1 MHVGRVK
8 AKLAPNC
15 GADIP
20 DFMAKQIMDYIEGV
34 SEEAKPKLKEVL
46 LQPTFVKAKIIG
58 SGRNRHALIGIPGKG
73 RFPAL
78 MPTSDNLPAVGKVME
93 FEEVEYQGKFY
104 YRHKSL
110 ANMTFREIHTR
121 I

>member
-8 AKLAPNC
+8 AKLAPEC

-20 DFMAKQIMDYIEGV
+20 PEIARRIMDYIQGV
-34 SEEAKPKLKEVL
+34 SEKAKPEVKEVL
-46 LQPTFVKAKIIG
+46 LKPTIVRAKIVAP
-58 SGRNRHALIGIPGKG
+58 GRNRHALIGIKGKG
-73 RFPAL
+73 KFPAL
-78 MPTSDNLPAVGKVME
+78 MPTSNNLPAVGRVME
-93 FEEVEYQGKFY
+93 FEEVEYQGKLY

-110 ANMTFREIHTR
+110 SNMTFRDRHTR